1 MKKALYCRV
10 STQEQVKYGVSVDAQ
25 KKALI
30 NYCIENNYDYDVYAD
45 EGISG
50 SSITKRPALTELLN
64 NIQNY
69 DTLIFTK
76 LDRLSRN
83 VKDAITINEL
93 LQKNNVK
100 MIAIQD
106 QYIDTS
112 TANGEFIFNLRYALA
127 QQERKQDSERIK
139 VAFDYKVK
147 VSKEVMSG
155 SKIYGYDIV
164 DKHYV
169 INQEEAFNIRKLYEM
184 YLNTGSI
191 NKCAKWWQFNIKNE
205 LINTI
210 RDRLFNIKYNGKF
223 LYKNVIYT
231 DYIPQIIDDNT
242 FNRVQ
247 ELLKINYKSYP
258 NKSNEGKYYIFSGL
272 AYCANC
278 GRRLNG
284 STYKSGSK
292 AYRCSRK
299 EQDRCINNRYFREQD
314 IEQELFKQLP
324 FLLDKVSIKFKEYYA
339 EEDIKDNTPKIKEK
353 IKRLQDIYING
364 IIELNDYESKY
375 KELND
380 ELEKEQKKIKPKKK
394 INNDI
399 LELKDINY
407 LDMIKSLS
415 DEEKQ
420 MLYKSIIARI
430 DIDNNKQIRIELK
443 VD

>member
-1 MKKALYCRV
+1 MKVALYCRV

-30 NYCIENNYDYDVYAD
+30 NYCIENNCDYDVYAD

-50 SSITKRPALTELLN
+50 SSISKRPALTELLE

-69 DTLIFTK
+69 DMLIFTK

-93 LQKNNVK
+93 LQKHNVK

-147 VSKEVMSG
+147 VSKEVLSG
-155 SKIYGYDIV
+155 AKIYGYDIV
-164 DKHYV
+164 NKHYV
-169 INQEEAFNIRKLYEM
+169 INKEEASNLKKLYQM

-191 NKCAKWWQFNIKNE
+191 NKVAKWWQKNVKNE

-223 LYKNVIYT
+223 EYKGITYT
-231 DYIPQIIDDNT
+231 DYIPQIIDEDT
-242 FNRVQ
+242 FNKVQ
-247 ELLKINYKSYP
+247 ELLKTNYKVYP
-258 NKSNEGKYYIFSGL
+258 NQAYKDKYYLFSGI
-272 AYCANC
+272 AYCSEC

-284 STYKSGSK
+284 TTYKSGSK

-299 EQDRCINNRYFREQD
+299 EHDRCSNNKYFKESE
-314 IEQELFKQLP
+314 IEKELFIQLP
-324 FLLDKVSIKFKEYYA
+324 FLIDKVSVKYKEFQDK
-339 EEDIKDNTPKIKEK
+339 EIIKDNTPKIKDK

-364 IIELNDYESKY
+364 IIDLKDYEAKY
-375 KELND
+375 KELNE
-380 ELEKEQKKIKPKKK
+380 ELGKEIKKLKPKKK

-399 LELKDINY
+399 LELQNINY
-407 LDMIKSLS
+407 LDMIKQLKES
-415 DEEKQ
+415 EKQ
-420 MLYKSIIARI
+420 ILYKSIIARI
-430 DIDNNKQIRIELK
+430 DIGKDKNIQVKLK
-443 VD
+443 LD

>member
-25 KKALI
+25 KKVLI

-191 NKCAKWWQFNIKNE
+191 NKCAKWWQSNIKNE

-223 LYKNVIYT
+223 LYKDVIYT

-299 EQDRCINNRYFREQD
+299 EQDRCINNRYFREQE

-324 FLLDKVSIKFKEYYA
+324 FLLDKVSIKFKEYHA

-380 ELEKEQKKIKPKKK
+380 ELEKEQKKLKPKKK

-430 DIDNNKQIRIELK
+430 DIDSNKQIRIELK
-443 VD
+443 LD